1 MLLWAIIIGVLS
13 LMPAD
18 RLPDMQLNLLATD
31 KLAHMGVYFI
41 LNALWIWGCAK
52 QGWLN
57 TKTIFWGVIGSVAW
71 GIVMEWAQYAF
82 FSSRHF
88 EVYDIIANI
97 IGVLI
102 SLLVLF
108 IFK

>member
-1 MLLWAIIIGVLS
+1 
-13 LMPAD
+13 MPAD
-18 RLPDMQLNLLATD
+18 RLPDIELDLLAID

-41 LNALWIWGCAK
+41 LNVLWFWGCSK
-52 QGWLN
+52 QAVLN
-57 TKTIFWGVIGSVAW
+57 STTIFWGSIGSVSW
-71 GIVMEWAQYAF
+71 GIVLEWVQYSF

-108 IFK
+108 ILK